1 MTVSDSWLVFSNK
14 LENNKEK
21 LKLKHKDDEQWV
33 RSKSSYREALL
44 REPSVYEERI
54 LSQIGP
60 KPLVKLLKTE
70 EITDSERE
78 YSVMYDTIRYK
89 SLTWTEKLSVVSWIY
104 HTQSKTNEG
113 SPTVTRKT
121 KEERIC
127 ETDAFS
133 VWSKRVWGEML
144 RAKMGTAMMWYAQ
157 DEVNQEESEQN
168 EVDRMKRGADSKR
181 WLVVR
186 TL

>member
-89 SLTWTEKLSVVSWIY
+89 SLTWTEQVSVVVI
-104 HTQSKTNEG
+104 
-113 SPTVTRKT
+113 
-121 KEERIC
+121 
-127 ETDAFS
+127 
-133 VWSKRVWGEML
+133 L
-144 RAKMGTAMMWYAQ
+144 
-157 DEVNQEESEQN
+157 
-168 EVDRMKRGADSKR
+168 
-181 WLVVR
+181 
-186 TL
+186 